1 MKNLKTRAF
10 PSFFKDYAPKLIE
23 FFGVWVDWLNE
34 KENAA
39 YIIDHLSSERDIDA
53 SIDAY
58 KTHIRQKLM
67 ADYPDSIASD
77 LKLLLKNI
85 FYLNITNNMKKVIN
99 MEVISQ

>member
-58 KTHIRQKLM
+58 TTHIKDKLM
-67 ADYPDSIASD
+67 ADYPAYIASD

-85 FYLNITNNMKKVIN
+85 FYLYCN
-99 MEVISQ
+99 E